1 MQRLLEIPQE
11 VYDFLRNFRLRAGDL
26 NRDSPGCLLLP
37 LRGNSPCGG
46 SKTAPFTHP
55 LPGVHAPLAGI
66 SILQQTQF
74 THHRRLLQPYTK
86 WKRPSGI
93 TAKNT
98 GPIIDT
104 LKILIGIRL
113 LA

>member
-26 NRDSPGCLLLP
+26 NRE
-37 LRGNSPCGG
+37 GG

-66 SILQQTQF
+66 SILQQTLFWIGAQRNVLQKSKSVEKI
-74 THHRRLLQPYTK
+74 RR
-86 WKRPSGI
+86 
-93 TAKNT
+93 KN
-98 GPIIDT
+98 IDCFV
-104 LKILIGIRL
+104 KIVDNCEDICNG
-113 LA
+113 